1 MLKHRGFLPL
11 CGFCSIWLVILLL
24 ASFVSHA
31 TPLVLTEEHGQ
42 FDSPARAVL
51 YDATGELSLADV
63 KAKEAEFRQVQ
74 NDLGFGYATGAY
86 WLKLA
91 VQPDN
96 AGLWWWVFDY
106 PSLDQ
111 ATLYVENSA
120 GLHQA
125 LAGDLVELDK
135 RAFLHRN
142 LVFPLQLPAH
152 EPSVL
157 WLRVQSEGSI
167 ALNHQLLNNIEFIQH
182 TRYAYLLPALYFG
195 LLIALASYNFLLYL
209 GLRERVFLWYVIF
222 VMGFGLGALAL
233 NGLGSVFIWSGA
245 LAFGNS
251 MLPIGFA
258 TAVLAATLFTRDFLN
273 TKRSLPSWDYWL
285 KLLILLESVALLG
298 IMLVSVRLALMIMSA
313 VTIMMVFV
321 LTPCTIHG
329 VLKKAPGALLFA
341 IAWAMLLVGSIVMSL
356 RNFGVLP
363 SNIFTMNALQL
374 GSALEMI
381 LISLGLAE
389 RFNRFKQQHSQMQQQ
404 MLEHEK
410 NRVIELQQ
418 HETELAQKVHSR
430 TLELERANQRLQL
443 LAATDALTGL
453 ANRAALYQHFAQL
466 QAKAHLNN
474 YKLTVFFID
483 LDGFKPVNDQ
493 FGHLAGDDVL
503 QEVAKRLQQCC
514 RPLDLAVRVG
524 GDEFLLIFEDI
535 RSDKQAAELQQ
546 RIQQKLN
553 QPYHYKDTLLNVT
566 ASLGMLRVDASLEL
580 ESVLENADQAM
591 YQEKQ
596 RKKVEQIENG
606 VGTLVM

>member
-1 MLKHRGFLPL
+1 MPKHRGRLSL
-11 CGFCSIWLVILLL
+11 CRFGEIWVVILLL
-24 ASFVSHA
+24 ASFASHA
-31 TPLVLTEEHGQ
+31 TPLLLTQEHSRL
-42 FDSPARAVL
+42 DSPARAVF
-51 YDATGELSLADV
+51 YDATGELSLAEI
-63 KAKEAEFRQVQ
+63 KAKAGDFKPVE

-86 WLKLA
+86 WLKLV
-91 VQPDN
+91 VQPDH
-96 AGLWWWVFDY
+96 ASLWWWAFDY

-111 ATLYVENSA
+111 ATLYIENSA
-120 GLHQA
+120 GLQQA
-125 LAGDLVELDK
+125 QAGDLVALDK
-135 RAFLHRN
+135 RAFLHRQ

-152 EPSVL
+152 EPSLL

-167 ALNHQLLNNIEFIQH
+167 TLNHQLLNNAEFIQH

-233 NGLGSVFIWSGA
+233 NGLGSIFIWSGA
-245 LAFGNS
+245 LVFGNS

-273 TKRSLPSWDYWL
+273 TKQSLPSWDYWL
-285 KLLILLESVALLG
+285 KLLILVESLALLG

-381 LISLGLAE
+381 LISLGLAD

-410 NRVIELQQ
+410 DRVIELQQ
-418 HETELAQKVHSR
+418 HEAELAQKVHSR

-443 LAATDALTGL
+443 LAATDVLTGL

-466 QAKAHLNN
+466 QTKTALSNT
-474 YKLTVFFID
+474 KLTVFFID

-493 FGHLAGDDVL
+493 FGHLAGDEVL

-514 RPLDLAVRVG
+514 RPTDLAVRVG
-524 GDEFLLIFEDI
+524 GDEFLMIFEDI
-535 RSDKQAAELQQ
+535 SSEQQAVELQQ
-546 RIQQKLN
+546 RLQQKLN
-553 QPYHYKDTLLNVT
+553 QPYDYKGSSLNVT
-566 ASLGMLRVDASLEL
+566 ASLGMLRVDANLEL
-580 ESVLENADQAM
+580 ESVLEQADQAM

-596 RKKVEQIENG
+596 RKQSEQIASG
-606 VGTLVM
+606 TATLVM